1 MNVRCLMPTYGRT
14 VALLNNAL
22 ACFLWQRYDRTRL
35 RLTVFDDEGYL
46 NPQQSPDGWEVVT
59 RSTRSPNLGAK
70 YNEMVAADGG
80 WADVFV
86 VWDDDDLYLPGHVEA
101 SVASLEKFAHD
112 PVTFYGRRAA
122 WAHPF
127 KVLSTYTGAPVVESA
142 AGRFHGSLVVTRA
155 AASWIA
161 TRRAD
166 FDQQMIGALQRDYGD
181 PTRPD
186 VLHGSPTYVFR
197 WADTGSTHC
206 QAFMR
211 SGEDETWH
219 DVYAAEVAKRRA
231 ANREKRPDL
240 LSPEF
245 DDSALNTCSKLID
258 LGVKL

>member
-22 ACFLWQRYDRTRL
+22 ACFLWQRYDRKRL

-46 NPQQSPDGWEVVT
+46 RPQRSPDGWEVVT

-80 WADVFV
+80 WADVFC
-86 VWDDDDLYLPGHVEA
+86 VWDDDDLYLPGHVEQA
-101 SVASLEKFAHD
+101 VEAFSRFAD
-112 PVTFYGRRAA
+112 PRPM
-122 WAHPF
+122 WAHPIN
-127 KVLSTYTGAPVVESA
+127 VWSTYTGSPRTEPA
-142 AGRFHGSLVVTRA
+142 AGRFHGSLVVTRR

-166 FDQQMIGALQRDYGD
+166 FDQQMIGALQREHGE
-181 PTRPD
+181 PARPD
-186 VLHGSPTYVFR
+186 VYGLPTYVFR
-197 WADTGSTHC
+197 WGDTASTHC

-211 SGEDETWH
+211 SGDDETWY

-245 DDSALNTCSKLID
+245 DDSAIETCSKLLE